1 MSWEEAEAQG
11 TSHSEGLERVGFEL
25 STLVSGSWALSRALL
40 VMCSQGELIRE
51 AGPATPEV
59 LFSQV
64 L

>member
-11 TSHSEGLERVGFEL
+11 TSHSECLEWVGFEP
-25 STLVSGSWALSRALL
+25 SALVSGSWALSRAPL

-51 AGPATPEV
+51 AGPAKPEV